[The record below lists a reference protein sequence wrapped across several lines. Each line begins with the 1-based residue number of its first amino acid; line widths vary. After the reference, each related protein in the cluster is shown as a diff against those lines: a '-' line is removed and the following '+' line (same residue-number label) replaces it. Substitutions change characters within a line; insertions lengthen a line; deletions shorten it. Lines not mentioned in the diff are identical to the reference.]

1 MHHSLPGR
9 WQPLY
14 AELDG
19 EEAPVEVLQQTEME
33 LTAGEYFVRFGH
45 LTADHGTLEI
55 DPGGPPAQL
64 TLRGVAGPNA
74 GRTIPCIY
82 KFIEDTLVICYGLSG
97 VRPQKFTTQGGLQ
110 LYLATYKRKGD

>member
-1 MHHSLPGR
+1 MPHALEGR
-9 WQPLY
+9 WQPLF

-33 LTAGEYFVRFGH
+33 LSDGRYFVRFGH
-45 LTADHGTLEI
+45 LTADQGTFEL

-64 TLRGVAGPNA
+64 TLRGEAGPNA

-82 KFIEDTLVICYGLSG
+82 KFVEETLIVCYGLG
-97 VRPQKFTTQGGLQ
+97 GTRPQKFTTTDCTQV
-110 LYLATYKRKGD
+110 YLATYRRK